1 MKLIEL
7 KKWMESYPSASAAAR
22 ALGISSQRLSGIT
35 RTSKNVWYVLEA
47 GDGLELLLQA
57 HKNKAP

>member
-1 MKLIEL
+1 MKLLEL

-22 ALGISSQRLSGIT
+22 ALGISSQRLSGIVRLSPNT
-35 RTSKNVWYVLEA
+35 WYVLEA
-47 GDGLELLLQA
+47 PDGLELLQQA